1 MKVAIDTTNECGLSN
16 KMCDSV
22 KEHKGDAVL
31 YSCLFYCSKRL
42 IFAHQ

>member
-1 MKVAIDTTNECGLSN
+1 MQLNKSYRINHFFMKVAIDTTNECGLSN

-31 YSCLFYCSKRL
+31 Y
-42 IFAHQ
+42 I